1 MCIFIKIE
9 EYMVERCRMSITK
22 GKKYWNLI
30 ILFIFVVYRY
40 SNFKDFIYNFNSLL
54 YYVFFHISIQRN
66 NMLWYSDAIMFLMWN
81 IIVIFSIG
89 TYYRHFITDNY
100 SIMFSRGHRGRIYS
114 FVLKKILLSSII
126 SSMFLVLFCWCIKS
140 QIDQFSY
147 IYSAYLIIYITL
159 MALLINVFSLCV
171 DTKYVAIIFLV
182 SMYAFM
188 SVMPFVVDINDE
200 KAIFS
205 VIFKNEKSMVTALM
219 IMLLLILAFIVIGRI
234 LVVKKEDIYSG
245 KN

>member
-1 MCIFIKIE
+1 
-9 EYMVERCRMSITK
+9 
-22 GKKYWNLI
+22 
-30 ILFIFVVYRY
+30 
-40 SNFKDFIYNFNSLL
+40 
-54 YYVFFHISIQRN
+54 
-66 NMLWYSDAIMFLMWN
+66 
-81 IIVIFSIG
+81 
-89 TYYRHFITDNY
+89 
-100 SIMFSRGHRGRIYS
+100 
-114 FVLKKILLSSII
+114 
-126 SSMFLVLFCWCIKS
+126 
-140 QIDQFSY
+140 
-147 IYSAYLIIYITL
+147 